1 MKRNFGVILIVVGAI
16 VAGVLATSRASARAK
31 TAEGDAALAS
41 LQKDYLE
48 RVGWMRANP
57 DPASYRTELPGF
69 FRAYFTKVEEYRK
82 RTGGR
87 PDYDEYLAELGKRE
101 GKDDKAAERKTR
113 YELVKGVFD
122 TMRAGKYQPVW
133 TGADKGLRLDVI
145 SAEPVMDAGEP
156 KIRYLLALWGAQ
168 RQLIEEQKAKR
179 MVTSATIGT
188 VWRLTDA
195 KGKLLGEMTA
205 GEPSRKIDFPEF
217 YIPTF
222 PPQMVLGYYD
232 VDLVPAD
239 VAKMEIVFTVS
250 SRAQSGGEARAELK
264 WPVDSVP
271 TEWKLASG
279 AEWKGAT
286 TSERP
291 EEEIDPSKAR
301 SQQQDD

>member
-1 MKRNFGVILIVVGAI
+1 MKRNFGVVLIVVGVI
-16 VAGVLATSRASARAK
+16 VAGVLATTRAGNRAK
-31 TAEGDAALAS
+31 AAEGEAALAS
-41 LQKDYLE
+41 LQKEYLE

-57 DPASYRTELPGF
+57 DPAAYRTELPGF
-69 FRAYFTKVEEYRK
+69 FKGYFTKVEEYRK

-87 PDYDEYLAELGKRE
+87 PEFDEYLEGQAKRE
-101 GKDDKAAERKTR
+101 GKDDKAAERKAR
-113 YELVKGVFD
+113 FDFVKGVFD
-122 TMRAGKYQPVW
+122 SMRTGKYQPVW
-133 TGADKGLRLDVI
+133 TGSDKGLRLDVVT
-145 SAEPVMDAGEP
+145 AEPVMDAGEP
-156 KIRYLLALWGAQ
+156 KIRYVLALWGAQ
-168 RQLIEEQKAKR
+168 RSLVDEQKAKR
-179 MVTSATIGT
+179 MVTSASIATT
-188 VWRLTDA
+188 WKLTDA

-205 GEPSRKIDFPEF
+205 GEPSRKIDFPEL

-264 WPVDSVP
+264 WPVDTVP
-271 TEWKLASG
+271 TEWKLG
-279 AEWKGAT
+279 AGMEWKGAT

-301 SQQQDD
+301 SQQED